1 MGADASQELS
11 CGLVAS
17 CSDASG
23 LEDLL
28 TELDI
33 TDTEG
38 ELLLLGRLGCG
49 KVLHQEV
56 FEQGGHLD
64 VGDALDVLESFL
76 SGREWLEC
84 LKFHL
89 FAESLKVINS
99 LLYLCDLATSL
110 VVLFLLEKAV
120 ALSTFV

>member
-1 MGADASQELS
+1 MGADASQELG

-28 TELDI
+28 TKLDV

-89 FAESLKVINS
+89 FAESLKVVNS
-99 LLYLCDLATSL
+99 FLYLGDLATSL

>member
-1 MGADASQELS
+1 VGADTSQELG

-17 CSDASG
+17 GSDSSR

-28 TELDI
+28 TKLDV
-33 TDTEG
+33 TDSEG
-38 ELLLLGRLGCG
+38 KLLLLGRLGCG
-49 KVLHQEV
+49 KVLDQEV

-76 SGREWLEC
+76 SGREWLEG
-84 LKFHL
+84 LKFDL
-89 FAESLKVINS
+89 FAESLKVVYSFLN
-99 LLYLCDLATSL
+99 LGDLATSL
-110 VVLFLLEKAV
+110 VVLFFLEKAV